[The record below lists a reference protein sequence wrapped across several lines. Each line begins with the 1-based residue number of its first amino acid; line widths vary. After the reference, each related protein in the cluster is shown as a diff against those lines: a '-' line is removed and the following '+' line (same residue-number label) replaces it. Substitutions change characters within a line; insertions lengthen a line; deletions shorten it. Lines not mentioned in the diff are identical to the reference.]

1 MSKEMTKPD
10 SIKAPSAFSLVEI
23 IVTVVL
29 ISVITVAVGLTL
41 NHTYKRTGN
50 TKVSLSRMRQENDV
64 LKILADDLRWA
75 TEITPLPVIE
85 HGLTLGIPST
95 ADTGGLEMV
104 TYWWS
109 PSNMTLSRRR
119 GQEPMS
125 IIASDIYS
133 MIMEPDTFTKESTIY
148 FHGITVILQFGSDTS
163 NTVRRYIKTM
173 NEPTLSSGG

>member
-1 MSKEMTKPD
+1 MTKPD
-10 SIKAPSAFSLVEI
+10 SVKAPFAFSLVEI
-23 IVTVVL
+23 MVTVVL
-29 ISVITVAVGLTL
+29 ISVITVAVGLAL

-50 TKVSLSRMRQENDV
+50 IQVALTGMRQQNDV

-75 TEITPLPVIE
+75 TEITPLSAIE
-85 HGLTLGIPST
+85 HGFTFGIPST
-95 ADTGGLEMV
+95 ADTGEAEMV
-104 TYWWS
+104 TYQWN

-133 MIMEPDTFTKESTIY
+133 MIIELDTFTKEPTIHL
-148 FHGITVILQFGSDTS
+148 HGITVILQFGSDTS

-173 NEPTLSSGG
+173 NEPTLSPGG